1 MEKAGTNLTTDSLVK
16 ALETMGSQGNN
27 LGVPVVQ
34 FSDKNHLG
42 SSFSAIAQIQNGRW
56 VEVK

>member
-1 MEKAGTNLTTDSLVK
+1 VK
-16 ALETMGSQGNN
+16 AFETMGPQTNN
-27 LGVPVVQ
+27 LGVPTVQ
-34 FSDKNHLG
+34 FTDKNHLG

>member
-1 MEKAGTNLTTDSLVK
+1 MEKAGANLTTESLAK
-16 ALETMGSQGNN
+16 TFETMGPQGNN

-42 SSFSAIAQIQNGRW
+42 SSFSGIAQIQNGRW

>member
-1 MEKAGTNLTTDSLVK
+1 MDKAGANLTTETLVK
-16 ALETMGSQGNN
+16 ALETMGPQTNN
-27 LGVPVVQ
+27 LGVPTVQ

-42 SSFSAIAQIQNGRW
+42 SSFSALAQIQNGRW

>member
-1 MEKAGTNLTTDSLVK
+1 LVK